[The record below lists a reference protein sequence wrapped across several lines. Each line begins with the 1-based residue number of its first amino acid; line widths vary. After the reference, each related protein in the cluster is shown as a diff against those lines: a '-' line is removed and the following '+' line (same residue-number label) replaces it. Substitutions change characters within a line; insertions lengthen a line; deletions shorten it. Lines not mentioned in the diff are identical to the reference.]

1 VSGIRGPLVGGDRL
15 ARAWSP
21 ARLLLVVGLPF
32 GLLVA
37 FLQPAWL
44 GQDESVHFPRAWQM
58 AGGDLTE
65 ERTADGLSSRVPV
78 EYLDDLAVVASANA
92 EAVGAGRGPTL
103 DGYGRILGHRP
114 TSGETALVPTWATD
128 IASPVPY
135 LPAAVAMAP
144 LRAVDAPAV
153 WQLWAGRLG
162 SLAAYLGL
170 ALMALRVADR
180 WRWTIAGMALFPP
193 LLVQGATVGYD
204 AVTFGALFLLV
215 GAVSRIGRR
224 PDRDVVAVLAVAGL
238 LLALSKPPYHLLLW
252 VPGACLLVGRR
263 FRLAAACLVPAV
275 VGLFWSVVLAPGFDD
290 PVETLAGLMAPD
302 PDGQVRRILG
312 DPLGFLWEGVG
323 GVLASLPADH
333 LPDWIAAPP
342 STAMTMAAWAGLVG
356 LVVCCLASED
366 GARST
371 GERLGALAGVGLVLA
386 ATCAAEFTYFTN
398 PLPSGAPSDFGG
410 LTPEWRYLAP
420 LVGLAL
426 LAAPRLPRIPPA
438 AGTSVVAGATVFS
451 AIVYVA
457 SFSGF

>member
-1 VSGIRGPLVGGDRL
+1 ML

-21 ARLLLVVGLPF
+21 ARLLLLVGLPF

-65 ERTADGLSSRVPV
+65 ERTDDGLSSRVPI
-78 EYLDDLAVVASANA
+78 EYLDDLAVVATANA
-92 EAVGAGRGPTL
+92 EAIGAGRGPTL
-103 DGYGRILGHRP
+103 DGYGRLLGHRV
-114 TSGETALVPTWATD
+114 TSGDTVLVSTWATD

-144 LRAVDAPAV
+144 LRAVGAPAI

-170 ALMALRVADR
+170 ALVALRIAVR
-180 WRWTIAGMALFPP
+180 WRWTITGMALFPP

-215 GAVSRIGRR
+215 GAASRIGRR
-224 PDRDVVAVLAVAGL
+224 PDSRVMPVLAGVGL

-252 VPGACLLVGRR
+252 VLAVGLLATSRV
-263 FRLAAACLVPAV
+263 RLAVACMVPAAI
-275 VGLFWSVVLAPGFDD
+275 GLFWSAVLAPGFSD
-290 PVETLAGLMAPD
+290 PVETLAGVVVPD
-302 PDGQVRRILG
+302 PDGQIRRMVR

-323 GVLASLPADH
+323 GVLVDLPTGH

-342 STAMTMAAWAGLVG
+342 STAMTLAAWAGLVG
-356 LVVCCLASED
+356 LVACCLATED
-366 GARST
+366 GPRST
-371 GERLGALAGVGLVLA
+371 GERLMALGGVGLVLA
-386 ATCAAEFTYFTN
+386 ATCAAEFAYFTH
-398 PLPSGAPSDFGG
+398 PGPAGAPSDFGG

-426 LAAPRLPRIPPA
+426 LAMPRLPRIPPA
-438 AGTSVVAGATVFS
+438 AGTTVVAGAAAFS
-451 AIVYVA
+451 AMVYVS